1 MIVLLDTC
9 TLIWLCSEPD
19 KLSVKAIKIIDNP
32 DTALLVSHVSAWE
45 MSLKSKTGKMI
56 FPKPLRRWL
65 AEQKD
70 VWHFEWLPISLEHI
84 LSTNELPDHHKDP
97 FDRLI
102 VSQAMKK
109 NIPVVTPD
117 DFIKKYAVEI
127 IW

>member
-1 MIVLLDTC
+1 MAILLDTC
-9 TLIWLCSEPD
+9 TLIWLCSEPN
-19 KLSVKAIKIIDNP
+19 KLSVKAAQMIDKP
-32 DTALLVSHVSAWE
+32 GAALLVSHVSVWE
-45 MSLKSKTGKMI
+45 MSLKNKTGKMR

-70 VWHFEWLPISLEHI
+70 VWDFEWLPISLEHI
-84 LSTNELPDHHKDP
+84 LSTNELPDYHKDP

-117 DFIKKYAVEI
+117 LFIKQYTVETL
-127 IW
+127 W